1 MSLRSREGILILGT
15 VLIAA
20 AVLLIVLRRSPSE
33 DIVSTWSADV
43 RFPVRVI
50 DDDRTFDVDLADY
63 PAIGGRVA
71 YEGPALAEGQENWK
85 PAHDYRGVDLAAVLD
100 RTVGLDAIE
109 TVTLVALDGW
119 HKTLSREVLDGGT
132 PAGTVILALSADG
145 VSPVEWDDAPMLVL
159 LPADERFSNQ
169 DMLDALGPNHA
180 HYFGDGP
187 SATGLQ
193 VKGVAFLVIDYGGG
207 RLPMLSDL

>member
-1 MSLRSREGILILGT
+1 MIRRRRKWILILGAG
-15 VLIAA
+15 LIAA
-20 AVLLIVLRRSPSE
+20 AVLSIVLQRSPSGE
-33 DIVSTWSADV
+33 IVSTWGTDV
-43 RFPVRVI
+43 RFSVRVI
-50 DDDRTFDVDLADY
+50 DDDRTFDVNLADN
-63 PAIGGRVA
+63 PAVGGCVA
-71 YEGPALAEGQENWK
+71 YEGPTLAEGQENWK
-85 PAHDYRGVDLAAVLD
+85 PAHAYRGVDLAALLD

-132 PAGTVILALSADG
+132 SAGTAILALSADG

-169 DMLDALGPNHA
+169 DMLDALGPDHA
-180 HYFGDGP
+180 HYFGDSP
-187 SATGLQ
+187 AATGLQ